1 MKCDAVYKVLSTG
14 MDTKL
19 APHLSGIINET
30 FLHWP
35 APYSGYNLVVLE
47 GCRLLS
53 HDQSGQ
59 RQEPG
64 LLASTLWPLL
74 Q

>member
-19 APHLSGIINET
+19 ARLLGIINET

-64 LLASTLWPLL
+64 LLASTLRPLL